1 MTNVIFETS
10 VRRYGSLLAYAVVSI
25 SKGDHFFS
33 KYMIPNGTE
42 EFAEVERMENGST
55 KLVAKEDLVA
65 VVEGLHGSH
74 LGAKHVRFLRADRKA
89 EGAKG
94 LDFVQPKAWPRLRV
108 ALRHAGESTVHA
120 QGGFENAVAYSDE
133 MAVPDYS
140 MSGSSGWII
149 RRKNIGKYLDALPAL
164 QKE

>member
-1 MTNVIFETS
+1 MVTIISEIS
-10 VRRYGSLLAYAVVSI
+10 VWRYGNLLAYAVISI
-25 SKGDHFFS
+25 SKGDYFFS

-42 EFAEVERMENGST
+42 KFAEVERMENGST

-65 VVEGLHGSH
+65 VVEGLHNSH
-74 LGAKHVRFLRADRKA
+74 LGCKHIRFLRADRKA

-108 ALRHAGESTVHA
+108 ALRHSKVPTVHA

-149 RRKNIGKYLDALPAL
+149 RRKNIGRHLDALPAL